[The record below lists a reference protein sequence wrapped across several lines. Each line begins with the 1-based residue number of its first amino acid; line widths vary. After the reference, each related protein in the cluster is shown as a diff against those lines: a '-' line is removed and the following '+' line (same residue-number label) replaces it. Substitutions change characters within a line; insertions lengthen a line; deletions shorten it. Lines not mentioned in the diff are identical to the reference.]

1 MIKFFRCSL
10 HPGVLLLLILFV
22 SACEIQGGVAPPTTP
37 GTLPQP
43 VEPTA
48 TPTVSV
54 GDSPDGSTASASRQ
68 STFQIGLLD
77 KPSDLLP
84 YHTDASDERI
94 SAPVIELL
102 FPSPMIALDYSYT
115 PTRVL
120 QRMPTFA
127 NGDVEIRQTQ
137 VYLDETDTITTTETD
152 VLTDA
157 HQLVITYRWN
167 PDLRW
172 SDGEPLTADDS
183 LFAYEQAQSAPLGD
197 SASKRLL
204 LVERYELVD
213 EHTTRAFLN
222 PYLPQIDEGAL
233 ESPASLELK
242 DTDDLLT
249 FWTPLP
255 RHALEDQLLIDSLA
269 ESDFARQPVSYGPYM
284 LESNDADTI
293 RLRRNSHYPAS
304 EPQPE
309 ADVVSF
315 VFFENTDELYEA
327 LQQGSIDVAMTDQA
341 DAEHLALFE
350 SAQEENGLDVT
361 FMPNPVWEH
370 LDFNLGFRFLRDERI
385 RHAIAYGTNRET
397 MAEELTSGQ
406 APVLDSWIVPD
417 HWAAAPADQLTLY
430 PYDPD
435 QARVLLEEANV
446 IDMDD
451 DGVREQGIDHDSDG
465 TLESNVPI
473 TLTLLTTADTPLRTA
488 IAERFQQDMAEIG
501 LAVQVA
507 ELPAEQ
513 IYSSDGPL
521 FRREFELAQF
531 AWIANP
537 DPRGFELWSCA
548 AVPSPINSWSG
559 SNLPGWCSRDANQ
572 AIVTATTSLDWEER
586 RDAYMQHQ
594 QLFTQALPSLP
605 LFQRVTVVLANPNMQ
620 GLRPDPVAPLTWNI
634 AEWRREET

>member
-1 MIKFFRCSL
+1 MIKFFRCLL
-10 HPGVLLLLILFV
+10 HLVVLLPLILLV

-48 TPTVSV
+48 TPTTAATGASA
-54 GDSPDGSTASASRQ
+54 DGSNTPRH

-77 KPSDLLP
+77 TPPDLLP

-94 SAPVIELL
+94 SAPVVELL

-137 VYLDETDTITTTETD
+137 VYLDETDAITTTETE
-152 VLTDA
+152 VVTDA

-167 PDLRW
+167 PDLHW

-255 RHALEDQLLIDSLA
+255 RHVLEDQLLIEPLA

-284 LESNDADTI
+284 LESYETDTI
-293 RLRRNSHYPAS
+293 RLRHNPHYPAS

-315 VFFENTDELYEA
+315 VFFDDTDELYEA
-327 LQQGSIDVAMTDQA
+327 LQRGSIDIAMTDQA
-341 DAEHLALFE
+341 DAEHLAMFE
-350 SAQEENGLDVT
+350 RAAEEGTLNAMFL
-361 FMPNPVWEH
+361 PNPIWEH
-370 LDFNLGFRFLRDERI
+370 LDFNMGFRFLRNDRV
-385 RHAIAYGTNRET
+385 RRAIAYGTNREA
-397 MAEELTSGQ
+397 MAEELTNGQ
-406 APVLDSWIVPD
+406 APVLDSWIMPD
-417 HWAAAPADQLTLY
+417 HWAAAPAEQLTRY

-435 QARVLLEEANV
+435 QARALLEEAGV

-451 DGVREQGIDHDSDG
+451 DGIREQGIDHDSDG
-465 TLESNVPI
+465 TLESSVPI
-473 TLTLLTTADTPLRTA
+473 TLTLLTTADTPLRAA

-501 LAVQVA
+501 LAVQIA

-513 IYSSDGPL
+513 IYSTDGPL

-531 AWIANP
+531 AWIANT

-586 RDAYMQHQ
+586 RDAYMLHQ
-594 QLFTQALPSLP
+594 ELFTQALPSLP

-634 AEWRREET
+634 AEWSREET